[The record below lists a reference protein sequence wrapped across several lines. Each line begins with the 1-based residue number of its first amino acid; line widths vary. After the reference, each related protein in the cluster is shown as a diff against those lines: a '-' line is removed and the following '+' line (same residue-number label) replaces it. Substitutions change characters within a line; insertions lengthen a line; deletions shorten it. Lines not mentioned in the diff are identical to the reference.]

1 VTLSG
6 PSLRKP
12 DAHSSIHDAALN
24 EAVELRDLFQKC
36 LEDGE
41 KEKAFQ
47 VIEVAIEH
55 WESRTLKH
63 AEAEEEGLYKD
74 IVDEN
79 PDMISTVIQL
89 TRDHDL
95 MRRIVE
101 NMKESL
107 QSHQPDQRMI
117 TLLDTLVIIAA
128 LGTYMTLIYSYTV
141 VAYEYRLTIGPWF
154 RSIFTFQPLS
164 ELMLGIP
171 TLFKVHVILSFFL
184 FASIPFTQLVHMFSF
199 PARYPTRA
207 PQQYRSRDGYDK
219 S

>member
-1 VTLSG
+1 LSG

-101 NMKESL
+101 NMKERL

-117 TLLDTLVIIAA
+117 TLLDTLVIIDQIHNEDEMNK
-128 LGTYMTLIYSYTV
+128 LLNHG
-141 VAYEYRLTIGPWF
+141 E
-154 RSIFTFQPLS
+154 
-164 ELMLGIP
+164 
-171 TLFKVHVILSFFL
+171 K
-184 FASIPFTQLVHMFSF
+184 
-199 PARYPTRA
+199 
-207 PQQYRSRDGYDK
+207 
-219 S
+219 